1 MEETLRG
8 TSTRK
13 PGAAESEPAV
23 VVAVEAAVVEAAVS
37 QLGSPQTPRASQTI
51 HPLLHPPSH

>member
-23 VVAVEAAVVEAAVS
+23 LVAVEAPVVEAAVS